1 MFKEGVKQF
10 YAQETNHKLRA
21 TGNDKLEV
29 PSIAFSAAVP
39 NVAHKTLGD
48 FIGEISKD
56 HILTKQE
63 KLQMSIS
70 WDEIKVILWP
80 AQPRY
85 CLGGGKAY
93 LVPDLG

>member
-1 MFKEGVKQF
+1 MPQTIKMFKVGVKQF
-10 YAQETNHKLRA
+10 YAQETNHKLLA
-21 TGNDKLEV
+21 AGNDKLEV

-70 WDEIKVILWP
+70 
-80 AQPRY
+80 
-85 CLGGGKAY
+85 
-93 LVPDLG
+93 